1 MERPQDHQGQH
12 ADIAVIDENVSP
24 RRTVSSR
31 RSPGQGTADLG
42 LFLVTAIMLK
52 IQAQFG
58 RLKTPPTWTP
68 TCVHEDGEAI
78 TGISDLMVRLWPH
91 RPVISL
97 KEKHK

>member
-58 RLKTPPTWTP
+58 RLKTPPTGP
-68 TCVHEDGEAI
+68 QPASMKMARRSREFRI
-78 TGISDLMVRLWPH
+78 
-91 RPVISL
+91 
-97 KEKHK
+97 